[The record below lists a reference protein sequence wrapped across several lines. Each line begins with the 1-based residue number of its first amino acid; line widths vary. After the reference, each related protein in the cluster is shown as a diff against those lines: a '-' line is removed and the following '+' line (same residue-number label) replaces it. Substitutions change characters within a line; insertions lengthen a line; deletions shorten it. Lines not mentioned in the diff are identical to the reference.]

1 VQEPVSP
8 QPLAPAA
15 TVHWDDVH
23 FQWPGAARPV
33 LRGLQLTL
41 APGERIAIRGD
52 SGSGKT
58 TLSSLLLRLWDP
70 QQGRL
75 TYGGQDLRDV
85 AQADWHRHLAWLPQ
99 NAPVFAGSVAAN
111 LRLGDPE
118 ASDEAL
124 WAVLQRV
131 RLGEWAERNGGLQ
144 AWVGENGATMSAGQ
158 ARRLAL
164 ARALLRNA
172 PILLVDEPTEGLDVD
187 TARALLQDLPALL
200 EGRSLLMITH
210 DDLPAGVVDVQY
222 RLVDGVLV
230 REPLR

>member
-1 VQEPVSP
+1 
-8 QPLAPAA
+8 
-15 TVHWDDVH
+15 
-23 FQWPGAARPV
+23 
-33 LRGLQLTL
+33 
-41 APGERIAIRGD
+41 
-52 SGSGKT
+52 
-58 TLSSLLLRLWDP
+58 
-70 QQGRL
+70 
-75 TYGGQDLRDV
+75 
-85 AQADWHRHLAWLPQ
+85 
-99 NAPVFAGSVAAN
+99 N

-131 RLGEWAERNGGLQ
+131 RLVEWAKRNGGLQ

-158 ARRLAL
+158 ARSLAL
-164 ARALLRNA
+164 ARALVRNA
-172 PILLVDEPTEGLDVD
+172 PILLVDEPTEGLDVE

-230 REPLR
+230 RE